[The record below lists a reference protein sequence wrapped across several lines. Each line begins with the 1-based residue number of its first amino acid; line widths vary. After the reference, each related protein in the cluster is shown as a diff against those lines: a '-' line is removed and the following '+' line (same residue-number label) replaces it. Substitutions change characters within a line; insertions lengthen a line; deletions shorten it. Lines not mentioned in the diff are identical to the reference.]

1 MPEEFILAGMRN
13 SSIGI
18 LGILAALTLAAGATP
33 PAEAAGAV
41 ETSETK
47 EVVSFYPS
55 FLTWDAGARA
65 WRGEI
70 RGKIYRHARGVGGR
84 VTTSALRA
92 TLGAVGDL
100 TEDDERIFRARADEF
115 AVDAKRGRTVVVE
128 IGDRSFVSR
137 RSRANGHFLAEI
149 TLGEGMA
156 GEVVPFRAM
165 LEGKH
170 PREFAGTLRLLGP
183 TGLSVISDI
192 DDTVK
197 VSNVLD
203 RTELVANTF
212 YRPYLAVQG
221 MPGLYGAWR
230 DRGVV
235 VHYVTAGP
243 WQLFSPIWSFLAE
256 NGLAGAGIEMREF
269 RLANASFVDIFR
281 DSQDYKKQRIREIL
295 RRFPERRFVLV
306 GDSGERDPEV
316 YAAIAREFPAQVA
329 GIYIRAV
336 LEAHRDRSRYRLV
349 FEGIDASRWI
359 VFDDAATLPRD
370 LAEWCSLAGS

>member
-1 MPEEFILAGMRN
+1 MRT
-13 SSIGI
+13 SSIGT

-33 PAEAAGAV
+33 PAAV
-41 ETSETK
+41 AETSEAK
-47 EVVSFYPS
+47 EVVAFYPS

-70 RGKIYRHARGVGGR
+70 RGKIYRRARGVGGR
-84 VTTSALRA
+84 LTTSALRA

-115 AVDAKRGRTVVVE
+115 AVDAKRGRRVAVE

-137 RSRANGHFLAEI
+137 RSQANGHFLAEI
-149 TLGEGMA
+149 TLGEGTV

-165 LEGKH
+165 LDGKH

-243 WQLFSPIWSFLAE
+243 WQLFSPIWSFLTE

-349 FEGIDASRWI
+349 FDGIDASRWI